1 MRLHTPGEAAEVSGF
16 SLDTLRYYE
25 RIGLLPEIR
34 RTVAGHRV
42 FSTVDLQWL
51 ALVRCLRDTGMP
63 LAEMLEF
70 TRLFREGATTVPD
83 RLAVLEAHEKRVE
96 AQLQRLEEH
105 LAQIRSKIETY
116 RNGTTWAPGT
126 TAAPH

>member
-1 MRLHTPGEAAEVSGF
+1 MRVHTPGEAAEVSGF

-34 RTVAGHRV
+34 RTAAGHRV

-70 TRLFREGATTVPD
+70 TRLFREGTTTQSD
-83 RLAVLEAHEKRVE
+83 RLAVLETHEQRVE
-96 AQLQRLEEH
+96 AQIRRLEEH
-105 LAQIRSKIETY
+105 LAQLRSKIDTY
-116 RNGTTWAPGT
+116 RNGTTWTPGS
-126 TAAPH
+126 TAAPS